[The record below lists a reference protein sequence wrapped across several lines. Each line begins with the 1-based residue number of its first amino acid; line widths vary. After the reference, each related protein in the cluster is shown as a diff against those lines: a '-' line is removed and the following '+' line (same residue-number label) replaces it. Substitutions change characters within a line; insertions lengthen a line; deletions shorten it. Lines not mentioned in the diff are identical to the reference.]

1 MPDVVEII
9 ISGVQSPTEVI
20 VSGAGGPVSLIETD
34 QLLHN
39 SSMDLQGGS
48 SGEYYHLT
56 NGQYSFVTGI
66 WQDKVDPTND
76 VILEKSLTVSGT
88 IMQGSGYS
96 NYLTGSRLMSD
107 GNFSTN
113 GDAQVSEFV
122 LKEQTTG
129 ASSQELRFAN
139 SSKKL
144 SLPDNTSWYFKL
156 RIVAKD
162 TNGGTAIYNVEGA
175 IKKGIS
181 AAFTE
186 IVGRSTITNLSNE
199 IGCEGV
205 GVLANTSYG
214 YLQVNVTGKANTTI
228 RWVGYLILI
237 EVR

>member
-20 VSGAGGPVSLIETD
+20 VSGAGSPVSLIETD

-39 SSMDLQGGS
+39 SSLDLQGGS
-48 SGEYYHLT
+48 LGEYYHLT
-56 NGQYSFVTGI
+56 SGQYSFVTGI

-76 VILEKSLTVSGT
+76 VILEKSLTVSGPL
-88 IMQGSGYS
+88 MQGSGYS

-107 GNFSTN
+107 GNFYIN

-129 ASSQELRFAN
+129 DSSSELRSAN

-162 TNGGTAIYNVEGA
+162 TSGNTATYNVEGA

-186 IVGRSTITNLSNE
+186 IVGRSTITNLNNE

-205 GVLANTSYG
+205 AILANTSYG